1 MGQRLNI
8 EIKSKGKVLANSYYH
23 WSAYSERALELVK
36 KIIDNFQEIHDDN
49 EMIRAVKLLGLTGA
63 GLTREAIHY
72 AYKNIDNFDLTADDG
87 KGFFSRYLIPMA
99 IDRNNGLINIS
110 DKEMQD
116 TRYWEEGRITINIDR
131 KTFDFDVLFK
141 MPIMTFIKEYEDVK
155 IENLKEPPFN
165 FENIPF
171 NKIENLMEFVKTT
184 QEKNDGEFKLNNDE
198 IGILIY

>member
-23 WSAYSERALELVK
+23 WSAYSERALQLAKE
-36 KIIDNFQEIHDDN
+36 IIDNIDEIQDDN
-49 EMIRAVKLLGLTGA
+49 EIIRAVKLLGLTGA

-72 AYKNIDNFDLTADDG
+72 AYKNIENFDLAGDNG
-87 KGFFSRYLIPMA
+87 KGIFSRYLIPMA
-99 IDRNNGLINIS
+99 TDRNNGLINIS

-141 MPIMTFIKEYEDVK
+141 MPIMTFIKEYDDVK
-155 IENLKEPPFN
+155 IKNLKESPFN
-165 FENIPF
+165 LENIPF
-171 NKIENLMEFVKTT
+171 NKIDELMKFVETT
-184 QEKNDGEFKLNNDE
+184 QETNNGDFKLNNEE